1 MSSPFSPKPEF
12 TDDLVADF
20 FLVAPAVMR
29 QASLA
34 KRMVNAGL
42 HSVTGLPAADLA
54 RRPFLLFWFMSQI
67 ERCVLM
73 LNFLSFAFPSLMFA
87 TPSRAISD
95 TSVSP
100 CADAGAVPVF
110 TGPWRVSSHARRALD
125 I

>member
-87 TPSRAISD
+87 PPSRALPFLP
-95 TSVSP
+95 VPMLAP
-100 CADAGAVPVF
+100 CLF
-110 TGPWRVSSHARRALD
+110 SRRVSSHARRALD